1 MANPGGAAAL
11 VLGKQ
16 LKRMQGEDYIEG
28 ISVGL
33 VDDNVFEWEVMLMIN
48 DDCKFYGGT
57 QIERWRE
64 SERRDTTAERCRPLT
79 FFFFFL
85 GGFFR
90 ARLNF
95 PKDYPHLPP
104 KMKFETPIWHPNS
117 TLHVS
122 FARASKVKFHIPLA
136 DESKSC

>member
-57 QIERWRE
+57 QIGRWRG

-79 FFFFFL
+79 FFLLLRRFL
-85 GGFFR
+85 SSPVELSQGLPTLAAQDEVRDADMASQQYVTRVVRSCVKGEIS
-90 ARLNF
+90 
-95 PKDYPHLPP
+95 YP
-104 KMKFETPIWHPNS
+104 
-117 TLHVS
+117 VG
-122 FARASKVKFHIPLA
+122 
-136 DESKSC
+136 